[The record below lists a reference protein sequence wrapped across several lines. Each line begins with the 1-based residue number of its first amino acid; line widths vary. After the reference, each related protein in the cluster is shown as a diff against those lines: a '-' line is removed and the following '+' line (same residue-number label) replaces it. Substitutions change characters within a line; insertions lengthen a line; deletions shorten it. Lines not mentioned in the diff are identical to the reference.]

1 MKQTSRSP
9 AAGPFRQS
17 ASPALGRASNAGLN
31 KLNVFLFEREFQN
44 LLPGNNF
51 PFCLFPRSR
60 QLQVNPPE
68 EAVPWLPWQC
78 PCFGSH

>member
-31 KLNVFLFEREFQN
+31 KLNVF
-44 LLPGNNF
+44 
-51 PFCLFPRSR
+51 PF
-60 QLQVNPPE
+60 
-68 EAVPWLPWQC
+68 
-78 PCFGSH
+78 